1 MQSYRRRAS
10 VRRLSRCNL
19 SIFEH
24 GINHQVAAL
33 DGPVGMVDG
42 RINLR
47 PFRQTSQQR
56 GFGQGKL
63 SSRLAEVVFR
73 CRLKPVYAMPQKN
86 LIGVEREDLW
96 FGEATLDLNR
106 QHHFLHLAME
116 R

>member
-24 GINHQVAAL
+24 GIDHKVAAL
-33 DGPVGMVDG
+33 HGPVGMVDG
-42 RINLR
+42 GIRLW
-47 PFRQTSQQR
+47 PFGRASQQR
-56 GFGQGKL
+56 GWGQREC

-86 LIGVEREDLW
+86 LIGVERKDLR
-96 FGEATLDLNR
+96 FGEATLHLNR
-106 QHHFLHLAME
+106 EHHFLPLAL